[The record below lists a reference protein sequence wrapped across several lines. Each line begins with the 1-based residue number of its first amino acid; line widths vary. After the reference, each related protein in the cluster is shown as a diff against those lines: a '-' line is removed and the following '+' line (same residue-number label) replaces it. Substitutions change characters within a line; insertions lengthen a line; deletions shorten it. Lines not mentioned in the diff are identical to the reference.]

1 MAGLSRELGVD
12 LGTLNTRIAEGKNIL
27 IQEPTVVAILLDEL
41 KLVEI
46 GQSALNM
53 MGRVPE
59 NIEVSRP
66 LRHGVIAEYEITEN
80 LLRELIRQVTGR
92 MLLFRPRLMITI
104 PFGVTSVERRAV
116 YEAGLGAGSR
126 DVNLIQQP
134 LAGAIGIELPI
145 GTPTGNMIISLG
157 GGTSQAAVLAM
168 NGIVSAET
176 TRVAGLK
183 LDEAIVDYVRKK
195 YGLIIGQ
202 PTAEQ
207 LKTRIGAAIPQ
218 DNQLTM
224 EIQGQDQVSGLP
236 KPVTLTTDEIVEA
249 LQPPLGMIADTVQRV
264 LEKTPPELIS
274 DIIDRGVALCGGTSL
289 MRGIDRYLTKALG
302 IPAYLVD
309 NPITCV
315 VEGASKAFSMLEVL
329 SRNLPPRA

>member
-1 MAGLSRELGVD
+1 MAGLSRELGID
-12 LGTLNTRIAEGKNIL
+12 LGTFNTRIVEGNNIL

-46 GQSALNM
+46 GKSALDM

-66 LRHGVIAEYEITEN
+66 LRHGVIAEFEITEN
-80 LLRELIRQVTGR
+80 FLREMVRQVTGR
-92 MLLFRPRLMITI
+92 MLLFRPRLMICI
-104 PFGVTSVERRAV
+104 PYGVTSVERRAV

-134 LAGAIGIELPI
+134 LAGAIGIDLPI
-145 GTPTGNMIISLG
+145 GTPTGNMIISMG
-157 GGTSQAAVLAM
+157 GGTTQAAVLAM

-176 TRVAGLK
+176 TRVAGLR
-183 LDEAIVDYVRKK
+183 LDDAIIDYVRRK

-202 PTAEQ
+202 ATAER
-207 LKTRIGAAIPQ
+207 LKIEIGAAIPQ
-218 DNQLTM
+218 DEQQAM

-236 KPVTLTTDEIVEA
+236 RPSTLTTDEIVEA
-249 LQPPLGMIADTVQRV
+249 LQKPLEDIAETIRKM

-289 MRGIDRYLTKALG
+289 LRGIDRYLTRALG

-309 NPITCV
+309 NPTTCV
-315 VEGASKAFSMLEVL
+315 AEGAAKAFSMLELL
-329 SRNLPPRA
+329 SRNLPPKA

>member
-1 MAGLSRELGVD
+1 MAGLSRELGID
-12 LGTLNTRIAEGKNIL
+12 LGTFNTRIAEGNNIL

-46 GQSALNM
+46 GKSALDM
-53 MGRVPE
+53 MGRVPD

-66 LRHGVIAEYEITEN
+66 LRHGVIAEFEITEN
-80 LLRELIRQVTGR
+80 FLREMVRQVTGR
-92 MLLFRPRLMITI
+92 MLLFRPRLMICI
-104 PFGVTSVERRAV
+104 PYGVTSVERRAV

-134 LAGAIGIELPI
+134 LAGAIGIDLPI
-145 GTPTGNMIISLG
+145 GTPTGNMIISMG
-157 GGTSQAAVLAM
+157 GGTTQAAVLAM

-176 TRVAGLK
+176 TRVAGLR
-183 LDEAIVDYVRKK
+183 LDDAIIDYVRRK
-195 YGLIIGQ
+195 YGLIIGRA
-202 PTAEQ
+202 TAER
-207 LKTRIGAAIPQ
+207 LKIEIGAAIPQ
-218 DNQLTM
+218 DEQQAM

-236 KPVTLTTDEIVEA
+236 RPSTLTTDEIVEA
-249 LQPPLGMIADTVQRV
+249 LQKPLEDIAETIRKV

-289 MRGIDRYLTKALG
+289 MRGIDRYLTRALG

-309 NPITCV
+309 NPTTCV
-315 VEGASKAFSMLEVL
+315 AEGAAKAFSMLELL
-329 SRNLPPRA
+329 SRNLPPKL

>member
-1 MAGLSRELGVD
+1 MAGLSRELGID
-12 LGTLNTRIAEGKNIL
+12 LGTLNTRIAEGNNIL

-46 GQSALNM
+46 GQSALDM

-59 NIEVSRP
+59 NIEVNRP
-66 LRHGVIAEYEITEN
+66 LRYGVIAEYEITEN
-80 LLRELIRQVTGR
+80 LLRELVRQVTGR
-92 MLLFRPRLMITI
+92 MLLFRPRLMITL
-104 PFGVTSVERRAV
+104 PFGVTSVERRAA

-134 LAGAIGIELPI
+134 LAAAIGIDLPI
-145 GTPTGNMIISLG
+145 GTPTGNMIICLG
-157 GGTSQAAVLAM
+157 GGTTQAAVLAM

-183 LDEAIVDYVRKK
+183 LDDAIITYVRKK

-207 LKTRIGAAIPQ
+207 LKLRIGAAIQ
-218 DNQLTM
+218 QEERQTM

-236 KPVTLTTDEIVEA
+236 RPSILTTDEIVEA
-249 LQPPLGMIADTVQRV
+249 LQQPLSEIADTIRRV

-289 MRGIDRYLTKALG
+289 MPGIDRYLTKALG

-309 NPITCV
+309 NPTTCV
-315 VEGASKAFSMLEVL
+315 VEGAAKSFSMLEVL
-329 SRNLPPRA
+329 SRNLPPKS